1 MEIDGFLLTQEPYY
15 VHLNVGPSTIGPFGF
30 QDLYGDRGMFV
41 CLSYT
46 SEQMENLVDTPWK
59 VARVFAI
66 LAIAFNG
73 VSMLFL
79 IATSCVKYHS
89 VVYSGIATSSILG
102 SFCIMLT
109 FIMFASDTL
118 SQFNP
123 KFWLG
128 GGMALLGFI
137 CALGT
142 GICCLLMALQTDVK
156 TYNLYSSASRSTK
169 GTPPDTNVKS
179 MVPKRNFP
187 APPRNSSLSSRPDQ
201 GPEAFAPG
209 TETVTE
215 SILPDGSKKVATT
228 RVDYDGSKTIT
239 ETIVKQEAV

>member
-1 MEIDGFLLTQEPYY
+1 MEIDGFLLLQDPYF
-15 VHLNVGPSTIGPFGF
+15 VHLNVGPSRIGPFGF

-41 CLSYT
+41 CLSYS

-59 VARVFAI
+59 AARVFSI
-66 LAIAFNG
+66 LAIALNG

-79 IATSCVKYHS
+79 IAASCVKYHP

-102 SFCIMLT
+102 SFCIMFT
-109 FIMFASDTL
+109 FLMFASDTL
-118 SQFNP
+118 SQYNP

-128 GGMALLGFI
+128 GGMALLGFL

-142 GICCLLMALQTDVK
+142 GICCLLVAPQTSVK
-156 TYNLYSSASRSTK
+156 TYNLSSSASRSAAPSDGNK
-169 GTPPDTNVKS
+169 ISV
-179 MVPKRNFP
+179 VPKRNFP
-187 APPRNSSLSSRPDQ
+187 APPRNSSLSPRPEQ

-215 SILPDGSKKVATT
+215 SILPDGSKKVTTT